1 MLRCLLI
8 GVLTCGL
15 CWSGLALPLPL
26 PQATAQQKT
35 DAAKAT
41 PVADESLFDGKS
53 LQGWRGDTTIWTVQ
67 DGAITG
73 TNSAEKPIKDNSFL
87 IWDGE
92 LGDFE
97 LRLKF
102 RIEGG
107 NSGIQFRSQD
117 LGEFHVGG
125 YQADIDSADTYIGI
139 LYDERGR
146 GILAGRGEKVEIDSD
161 GERNVVGQTCDPK
174 KFLESYKATEWN
186 EYIVRAEGNHI
197 TQTVNGI
204 VTVDIVDA
212 APDGEAKGILALQVH
227 SGPPMKVQ
235 FKDIALERLNEK

>member
-8 GVLTCGL
+8 GVLTSGI
-15 CWSGLALPLPL
+15 CWSGVAA
-26 PQATAQQKT
+26 PQALAQQESDTIKS
-35 DAAKAT
+35 AS
-41 PVADESLFDGKS
+41 ADDSLFDGRS
-53 LQGWRGDTTIWTVQ
+53 LQGWRGDKSVWSVQ

-73 TNSAEKPIKDNSFL
+73 LNTAEKPIPDNTFL
-87 IWDGE
+87 IWEGE

-117 LGEFHVGG
+117 LGDFHVGG

-146 GILAGRGEKVEIDSD
+146 GILAGRGEKVEIDAA
-161 GERNVVGQTCDPK
+161 GERKVVGQTCDPK
-174 KFLESYKATEWN
+174 KFLENYQATEWN

-212 APDGEAKGILALQVH
+212 AAAGEAKGILALQVH

-235 FKDIALERLNEK
+235 FKDITLKRLEKR